1 MVTKKANITEHSE
14 EDELQ
19 SIYLLLKTGEVLVYF
34 GPSLTDQEARNVKG
48 VVFGPTV
55 KGKLTEELEE
65 LEDLPFLDGEEG
77 TLH

>member
-1 MVTKKANITEHSE
+1 MVMKKANITEPSE
-14 EDELQ
+14 EDEFQ

-55 KGKLTEELEE
+55 KGKLANELEE
-65 LEDLPFLDGEEG
+65 LEDLPFLYDEEG